1 MPINLSIRLI
11 QLIKL
16 LRPPLVLS
24 SGTLPLH
31 SSQKF
36 YHRPRRRRIF
46 DKGTFSEG
54 ATFSLTDWL
63 VHVSK
68 EVIAKN
74 FQIDISHLDE
84 IPEKEHYLF
93 KGIPTSL
100 FPEKT
105 HANVCCMVAPPPADN
120 IEEDMVVPNDTPEPY
135 TYAWSKVQG
144 IQKPGGSIKYSDT
157 RTFQVSRSISTT
169 EVTVEVGGMRCV
181 HSNSPRSLNSINC

>member
-1 MPINLSIRLI
+1 MGHSHSI
-11 QLIKL
+11 QAKNTTTV
-16 LRPPLVLS
+16 PEGAEFPL
-24 SGTLPLH
+24 
-31 SSQKF
+31 
-36 YHRPRRRRIF
+36 IF
-46 DKGTFSEG
+46 DKGTFSED

-105 HANVCCMVAPPPADN
+105 HANVCCMVGPLPADN
-120 IEEDMVVPNDTPEPY
+120 FEEDMVVPNDIPEPY
-135 TYAWSKVQG
+135 TYASSKVQG

-157 RTFQVSRSISTT
+157 RTFKVSRSISTA
-169 EVTVEVGGMRCV
+169 EVTVE
-181 HSNSPRSLNSINC
+181 